1 MKKIFFCLT
10 LSLFAGGY
18 FYTQHYNLSQ
28 KMTPVM
34 LENIEALAGNE
45 GDPNSRTC
53 FQYWRKAPN
62 DGSLAYWDCICNECE
77 FYWLLEGRYRSTRAK

>member
-1 MKKIFFCLT
+1 MT

-77 FYWLLEGRYRSTRAK
+77 FYWLLEGRYRSTCAK